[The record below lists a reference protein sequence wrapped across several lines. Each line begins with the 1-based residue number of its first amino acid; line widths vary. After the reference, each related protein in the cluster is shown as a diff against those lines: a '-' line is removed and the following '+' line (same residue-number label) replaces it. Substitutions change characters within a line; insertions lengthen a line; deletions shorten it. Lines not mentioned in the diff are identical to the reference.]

1 MSAPM
6 EVVVC
11 SDSAGQLWNCAVF
24 ELHSG
29 TNLLSYRG
37 GNTSARG
44 LAILNGEHLL
54 GAQLGKNYIN
64 VWEIQRKDQ
73 LQQKI
78 VCPGIVTCLTG
89 SPNGLYLLAGIAE
102 SIYLWEVSTGSLLA
116 VLNRHYQD
124 LTCLRFTDDSSH
136 FISGGKDNLA
146 LVWSI
151 CSVLQE
157 DPSQTPEPRHV
168 WARHSLPITDIHCGL
183 MGPQARVATASL
195 DQTVKVVHRKVWAQ
209 DEARLVSSF
218 LGTLLA
224 STMGIEFNE
233 TMYLFLW
240 EISSG
245 EILLS
250 VLFDVGIM
258 SVTFD
263 PCEYSMFCGGSDGNI
278 FQVTLCGTNLQRDKS
293 FQTDQ
298 EGSQVFKGHR
308 NLVTCLSVSM
318 DGTLLL
324 SGSHDETVR
333 LWDIQ
338 SKQCVR
344 TVNHKVSFRKKI
356 QIFSLRC
363 VNILIA
369 PPMCNSQR
377 SPRYH
382 CSLTLSICSVTN
394 AFIMPAPANMFQP
407 DSRPTV
413 GLPRFTRHLNPSE
426 PGEGSETG
434 GVSLR
439 LGLHMQGTEDSYLEK
454 AGKLHA
460 LMCAATDKSVFGIGE
475 NTKVRVAELE
485 DEVKKLKK
493 INKDLYEFSA
503 QILTKPH

>member
-37 GNTSARG
+37 GNTSARS

-151 CSVLQE
+151 CSVLQA

-195 DQTVKVVHRKVWAQ
+195 DQTVKPAVDLGDLLCHHT
-209 DEARLVSSF
+209 DNSSF
-218 LGTLLA
+218 MFTAVADKDQLQQKIVCP
-224 STMGIEFNE
+224 GI
-233 TMYLFLW
+233 
-240 EISSG
+240 
-245 EILLS
+245 
-250 VLFDVGIM
+250 
-258 SVTFD
+258 
-263 PCEYSMFCGGSDGNI
+263 
-278 FQVTLCGTNLQRDKS
+278 
-293 FQTDQ
+293 
-298 EGSQVFKGHR
+298 
-308 NLVTCLSVSM
+308 VTCLTGSPNGLYLLAGIAESIYLWEVSTGSLLAVLNRHYQ
-318 DGTLLL
+318 DLTCLRFTDDSSHFISGGKDNLALVWSICRSLLL
-324 SGSHDETVR
+324 TSTGSRCRWRTIQDVGAHGGSGLLGLGWPALELRGFRASFRDQPALIPGREHLGSVPGYPERGTPSRSPARQELHQRVGDPEKGTAAVKEHNTGRAQQAGEERKDET
-333 LWDIQ
+333 
-338 SKQCVR
+338 
-344 TVNHKVSFRKKI
+344 N
-356 QIFSLRC
+356 
-363 VNILIA
+363 
-369 PPMCNSQR
+369 
-377 SPRYH
+377 
-382 CSLTLSICSVTN
+382 
-394 AFIMPAPANMFQP
+394 
-407 DSRPTV
+407 
-413 GLPRFTRHLNPSE
+413 
-426 PGEGSETG
+426 
-434 GVSLR
+434 
-439 LGLHMQGTEDSYLEK
+439 
-454 AGKLHA
+454 
-460 LMCAATDKSVFGIGE
+460 
-475 NTKVRVAELE
+475 
-485 DEVKKLKK
+485 
-493 INKDLYEFSA
+493 
-503 QILTKPH
+503 